1 MSEKP
6 ERTVV
11 THRLRPEPED
21 SYGYIASGSPAPTE
35 FVIERSEQDQE
46 GRVTPLS
53 QFRPPGMY
61 LTEPGEVRW
70 RNKGPRRTSDAA
82 RLTRRE
88 LQAIATDAVTLLAY
102 LPDEEPGDDDQ
113 HA

>member
-11 THRLRPEPED
+11 THRLRPDPED
-21 SYGYIASGSPAPTE
+21 AYGYLADGSPAPRE

-46 GRVTPLS
+46 GRVTPDAP
-53 QFRPPGMY
+53 RPPGMY

-70 RNKGPRRTSDAA
+70 RNKGPRRVTDVA

-88 LQAIATDAVTLLAY
+88 LQVIVTDAVTLLAY
-102 LPDEEPGDDDQ
+102 LPEDEAGDDGQ